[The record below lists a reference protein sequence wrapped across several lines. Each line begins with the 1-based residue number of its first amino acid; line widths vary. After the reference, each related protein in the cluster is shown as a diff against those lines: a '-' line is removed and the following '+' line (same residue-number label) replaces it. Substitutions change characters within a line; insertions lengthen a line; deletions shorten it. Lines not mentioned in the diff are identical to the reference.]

1 MPTQTQ
7 CPRKYQKLHY
17 VCSYSWHGSWPVPS
31 IKAPQWEDNK
41 PIQQALHIIGWCEII
56 LAQDLPCFTDPQ
68 PSLSTLLLGAHSL
81 FIVSVMSHQR
91 TETKKSIGIPNGKPT
106 LPSEASSFPVNEC
119 QVYVSCPSWIRHR
132 LALALS
138 SEKWGGDMPWVPHRF
153 NGTLPEVWTSVI
165 KMQIGAKAW
174 ETPNLD
180 PYKPL

>member
-7 CPRKYQKLHY
+7 CPRKYQELHY

-41 PIQQALHIIGWCEII
+41 PIQQALHILIGWCEII

-91 TETKKSIGIPNGKPT
+91 TETKNQSAFLMESLHYHLKPVHFLST
-106 LPSEASSFPVNEC
+106 NARSMSPAPHEYATAWHWHCHLRNEEVTCHGFLTGSMAHYQRSE
-119 QVYVSCPSWIRHR
+119 QV
-132 LALALS
+132 
-138 SEKWGGDMPWVPHRF
+138 
-153 NGTLPEVWTSVI
+153 
-165 KMQIGAKAW
+165 
-174 ETPNLD
+174 
-180 PYKPL
+180 